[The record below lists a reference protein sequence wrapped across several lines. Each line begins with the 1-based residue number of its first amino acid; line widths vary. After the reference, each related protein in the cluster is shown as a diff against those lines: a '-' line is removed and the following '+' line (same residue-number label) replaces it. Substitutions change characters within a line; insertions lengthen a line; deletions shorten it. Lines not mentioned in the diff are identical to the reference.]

1 MDFNSRL
8 VGTGGGVQLLLIL
21 FYPHNM
27 GLSDNGAFGLVVSLF
42 DEKDD
47 DKA

>member
-21 FYPHNM
+21 FYPHM
-27 GLSDNGAFGLVVSLF
+27 GLSDNGAFGLEISLF